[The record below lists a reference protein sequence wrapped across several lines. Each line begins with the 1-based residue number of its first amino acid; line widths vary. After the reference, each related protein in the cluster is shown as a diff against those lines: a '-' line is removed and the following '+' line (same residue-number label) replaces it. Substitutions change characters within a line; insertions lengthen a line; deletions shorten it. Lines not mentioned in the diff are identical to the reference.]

1 MPRPDAD
8 LSRVELV
15 ARRFGARAAHYDE
28 HALLQ
33 REAAA
38 CLAAFIEETGGL
50 FIPPTPGADEPGSDL
65 VVEIGCGTGLLSER
79 LAPLA
84 GRYLAT
90 DIAPEML
97 ECCCKRLEHLP
108 QASFAVADGE
118 RVTFDEPP
126 AAIVS
131 NLAAQWF
138 TDPIAGLRRL
148 ARHTACLA
156 FAVPLAG
163 SFPEWREAFLRMG
176 REPGLLPMPRANEV
190 LRALTGIPGTRTRFK
205 TESHTLRYANARAF
219 ADSFRNIGADQPKS
233 GYRPEPIRPVLKHFA
248 QGMEATAFVLY
259 GVIRKETA

>member
-1 MPRPDAD
+1 MPRPEPG
-8 LSRVELV
+8 LSRMELV
-15 ARRFGARAAHYDE
+15 AKRFGARAAHYDE

-38 CLAAFIEETGGL
+38 CLAAFVEETGGL
-50 FIPPTPGADEPGSDL
+50 LKHPTPGADEPGSDL

-97 ECCCKRLEHLP
+97 ERCRQRLGQLP

-118 RVTFDEPP
+118 SITFDAPP

-138 TDPIAGLRRL
+138 SDPVAGLRRL
-148 ARHTACLA
+148 AEHTTCLA

-176 REPGLLPMPRANEV
+176 REPGLLPMPRANDL

-219 ADSFRNIGADQPKS
+219 ADSFRNIGADQPKP
-233 GYRPEPIRPVLKHFA
+233 GYHPGPIRPVLKRFA

-259 GVIRKETA
+259 GVIRKEAA

>member
-38 CLAAFIEETGGL
+38 CLAGFIEETGGL
-50 FIPPTPGADEPGSDL
+50 GPDLKSQL

-97 ECCCKRLEHLP
+97 ERCRQRLGQLP

-118 RVTFDEPP
+118 RLTFAEPP

-138 TDPIAGLRRL
+138 TDPVAGLRRL
-148 ARHTACLA
+148 AGHTACLA

-219 ADSFRNIGADQPKS
+219 ADSFRNIGADQPKP
-233 GYRPEPIRPVLKHFA
+233 GYRPGPIRPVLKHFA

>member
-1 MPRPDAD
+1 MPRPDAN

-15 ARRFGARAAHYDE
+15 ATRFGARAAHYDK

-50 FIPPTPGADEPGSDL
+50 GPDLKSAL

-97 ECCCKRLEHLP
+97 ERCRQRLEHVP
-108 QASFAVADGE
+108 HASFAVADGE
-118 RVTFDEPP
+118 SLTFDEPP
-126 AAIVS
+126 VAIVS

-138 TDPIAGLRRL
+138 ANPVAGLRRL
-148 ARHTACLA
+148 AEYTACLA

-219 ADSFRNIGADQPKS
+219 ADSFRNIGADQPKP
-233 GYRPEPIRPVLKHFA
+233 GYRPGPIRPVLKHFA

-259 GVIRKETA
+259 GVIRKEAA

>member
-38 CLAAFIEETGGL
+38 CLAGFIEETGGL
-50 FIPPTPGADEPGSDL
+50 GPDLKSQL

-97 ECCCKRLEHLP
+97 ERCRQRLGQLP

-118 RVTFDEPP
+118 SLTFAEPP

-138 TDPIAGLRRL
+138 TDPVTGLRRL
-148 ARHTACLA
+148 AGHTACLA

-219 ADSFRNIGADQPKS
+219 ADSFRNIGADQPKP
-233 GYRPEPIRPVLKHFA
+233 GYRPGPIRPVLKHFA

-259 GVIRKETA
+259 GIIRKETA

>member
-38 CLAAFIEETGGL
+38 CLAGFIEETGGL
-50 FIPPTPGADEPGSDL
+50 GPDLKSQL

-97 ECCCKRLEHLP
+97 ERCRQRLGQLP

-118 RVTFDEPP
+118 SLTFAEPP

-138 TDPIAGLRRL
+138 TDPVAGLRRL
-148 ARHTACLA
+148 AGHTACLA

-219 ADSFRNIGADQPKS
+219 ADSFRNIGADQPKP
-233 GYRPEPIRPVLKHFA
+233 GYRPGPIRPVLKHFA

>member
-1 MPRPDAD
+1 MPRADAN

-15 ARRFGARAAHYDE
+15 ARRFGARAAYYDE

-38 CLAAFIEETGGL
+38 NLAAFIEETGGL
-50 FIPPTPGADEPGSDL
+50 GPELKSGL

-97 ECCCKRLEHLP
+97 ERCRRRLAHLP

-138 TDPIAGLRRL
+138 NDPVAGLRRL
-148 ARHTACLA
+148 AGHTACLA

-176 REPGLLPMPRANEV
+176 REPGLLPMPRANDV
-190 LRALTGIPGTRTRFK
+190 LRALTGIPGTSTRFK

-219 ADSFRNIGADQPKS
+219 ADSFRNIGADQPKP
-233 GYRPEPIRPVLKHFA
+233 GYRPGPIRPVLKCFA

-259 GVIRKETA
+259 GVIRKEDA

>member
-1 MPRPDAD
+1 MPRADAN

-38 CLAAFIEETGGL
+38 NLVAFIEETGGL
-50 FIPPTPGADEPGSDL
+50 GPDLKPGL

-97 ECCCKRLEHLP
+97 ERCRQRLGQLP

-118 RVTFDEPP
+118 SITFDEPP
-126 AAIVS
+126 AAIVT

-138 TDPIAGLRRL
+138 VDPVAGLLRL
-148 ARHTACLA
+148 AGHTACLA

-176 REPGLLPMPRANEV
+176 REPGLLPMPRANDV

-219 ADSFRNIGADQPKS
+219 ADSFRNIGADQPKP
-233 GYRPEPIRPVLKHFA
+233 GYRPGPIRPVLKCFA

-259 GVIRKETA
+259 GVIRKEDA

>member
-1 MPRPDAD
+1 MPRTDAD

-15 ARRFGARAAHYDE
+15 ATRFGARAAHYDE

-50 FIPPTPGADEPGSDL
+50 GPDLKSAL
-65 VVEIGCGTGLLSER
+65 VVEIGCGTGLLSEL

-97 ECCCKRLEHLP
+97 ERCRQRLGQQP

-118 RVTFDEPP
+118 SLTFAEPP

-138 TDPIAGLRRL
+138 ANPVAGLRRL
-148 ARHTACLA
+148 AGNTSCLA

-176 REPGLLPMPRANEV
+176 REPGLLPMPRANEL

-219 ADSFRNIGADQPKS
+219 ADSFRNIGADQPKP
-233 GYRPEPIRPVLKHFA
+233 GYRPGPIRPVLKHFA

-259 GVIRKETA
+259 GVIRKEAA